1 MSKLDSFF
9 CNEDWDIQF
18 GSHLLHAL
26 SSSLSDH
33 CPLLLASDS
42 GPSRPK
48 CFRFEN
54 FWIKMPNFKKVVQ
67 DAWNERG
74 PHAEPCQI
82 LFHKLKRASQRLR
95 TWSKKIFS
103 NHKVQLHMALEVIL
117 RLDMAQEVR
126 ALSNDEQDLRKQL
139 KRKVVALAVLE
150 RARKKQSS
158 RITTKANVVTT
169 RLQDHLLPKL
179 SAMVSSGRLL

>member
-33 CPLLLASDS
+33 CPLLLASDV
-42 GPSRPK
+42 GPSQPK

-54 FWIKMPNFKKVVQ
+54 FWIKMPNFKKTVQ
-67 DAWNERG
+67 DAWNERV
-74 PHAEPCQI
+74 PHVEPCQI

-103 NHKVQLHMALEVIL
+103 NHKVQLPMALEIIL
-117 RLDMAQEVR
+117 SLDLAQESR
-126 ALSNDEQDLRKQL
+126 TLSSEERDLRSKL
-139 KRKVVALAVLE
+139 KKD
-150 RARKKQSS
+150 SGPCCS
-158 RITTKANVVTT
+158 RESQKETE
-169 RLQDHLLPKL
+169 LQGYF
-179 SAMVSSGRLL
+179 A